1 VATLLF
7 NRNREPPDQPR
18 NLVQSRGIVIFD
30 GACEPSEA
38 FVITHCD
45 YIDRNDR
52 RYGPYAIGLDI
63 WHRTTSAESG
73 AVHGPWRMSLFG
85 ARLGDAEASPHR
97 LWRAS
102 DRDFGLTGSTANI
115 CPAGSFYPLLM

>member
-1 VATLLF
+1 VATLLL

-73 AVHGPWRMSLFG
+73 AVHGPWRMSLL
-85 ARLGDAEASPHR
+85 ALGWATRRHRRIASGER
-97 LWRAS
+97 QIAILV
-102 DRDFGLTGSTANI
+102 
-115 CPAGSFYPLLM
+115 